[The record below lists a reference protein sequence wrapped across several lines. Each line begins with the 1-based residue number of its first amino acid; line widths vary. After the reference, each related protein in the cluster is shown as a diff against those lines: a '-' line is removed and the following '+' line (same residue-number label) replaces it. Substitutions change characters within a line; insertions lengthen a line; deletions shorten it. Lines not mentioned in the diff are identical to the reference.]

1 MFPNLKRKKRLNNVR
16 SEGRRSKAK
25 TTSACERVN
34 LYLQVR
40 ETLLIRLS
48 FRYAE
53 AAFDFSEF
61 HKFNE
66 NIY

>member
-1 MFPNLKRKKRLNNVR
+1 MFAPKDADQKQ
-16 SEGRRSKAK
+16 STK

-48 FRYAE
+48 FRFAE
-53 AAFDFSEF
+53 AAFDFSESP
-61 HKFNE
+61 
-66 NIY
+66 